1 MESTMSSRTSS
12 LSRYYPQI
20 LIITGVIVAL
30 GVIHLHQIYTSPPKK
45 KPKQLRRRNAQRQRN
60 RLQSFGSGSNNNTN
74 NINNI
79 TNEQLQHQ
87 ANITAETLLRLD
99 GTLPPGAVIPSDDA
113 TATTPRVPLPPV
125 DPISLPHDEAITT
138 MLNNAGVA
146 ARGNREDG
154 GESDF
159 SYDRESKDVQENQNV
174 LQLLY
179 LIAEDQAKQQ
189 GYVHRGV
196 TCNLCSAM
204 PIRGVRYRCSNCI
217 DFDLCESCEAQDI
230 HPKTHL
236 FYKVRIPA
244 PFLGSPQKTQ
254 QPVYPGK
261 PSIMAINIPPEALK
275 RFTKETCFEPPEI
288 EALYEQF
295 KCLAATEFPDD
306 PNGLGGGIDRKTF
319 DKCFVP
325 NNHLRPPPP
334 NLIYDRMFAFFDTD
348 GNGLIGFEEFVKGLS
363 IKTKK
368 PLPTT
373 TNMTEKYRRTFRAY
387 DLDSDGYIERKDVL
401 KMFRAYYALQKDLV
415 KDLIAGVE
423 DDMMESTQSQNVIH
437 GSQPLSAAF
446 SAAIPHTD
454 EARLVKTL
462 SEEIND
468 VDRDAL
474 NPDGNE
480 LGRRSD
486 TMANALQRHRRDTS
500 LERMAR
506 RNQRAE
512 ERLQRQAQL
521 TQGLVNGMSSV
532 MASINGNSNNESN
545 TTGRE
550 PRLREI
556 LDDNMDVVGNADQ
569 VARLL
574 EDTEGV
580 EEVVNTI
587 RRVENARAM
596 IRELGRQAAT
606 GVIDEN
612 LLELSRETRDNFGQI
627 VDNMRTANFGQIVES
642 ESGEDGNG
650 GGRNVESVEDM
661 INVLNRSTDSMDDMI
676 HDLNRIM
683 EAHDRG
689 EVTVEQFIPSENPTA
704 TTEETD
710 EADET
715 TEEAAAQEEET
726 QEDEQEVEDH
736 IPDTIQERAATPA
749 PPREGLLIDISD
761 PITAPSPG
769 SYVIPAPNFEP
780 QFGSSSFDLP
790 DDWTSGLKDGPI
802 RRPQKEELKLY
813 YLEDYY
819 KSDDEDA
826 SDEEYVTDDFVKRK
840 KPAISRGLEREEDVG
855 REILCQVVE
864 QGINEMLD
872 ALFLAKERDGLNVV
886 LSSNNNPSVDPTQQG
901 EGQRERPKPSN
912 DENKENIDKTPSS
925 SLPSTS
931 RPHHHHHRDPENP
944 FSVLDDTADVT
955 SQNSSSSDARGEP
968 AAAPSTPGP
977 ARDPLATVRK
987 EVATRGGPGRIS
999 EQEFVT
1005 FMHSDQGKRL
1015 GFMSAWISMG
1025 SF

>member
-1 MESTMSSRTSS
+1 MESAMSSRTSS

-30 GVIHLHQIYTSPPKK
+30 GVLHLHQVYTSPPKK

-60 RLQSFGSGSNNNTN
+60 RLQSFSNTN
-74 NINNI
+74 GTTSAADN
-79 TNEQLQHQ
+79 H
-87 ANITAETLLRLD
+87 ANATAEALLRLD
-99 GTLPPGAVIPSDDA
+99 GTVPPTVNSDETAA
-113 TATTPRVPLPPV
+113 TRPLAV
-125 DPISLPHDEAITT
+125 DPISLPNDEAITT

-261 PSIMAINIPPEALK
+261 PSIMAISIPPEALK

-348 GNGLIGFEEFVKGLS
+348 GNKLIGFEEFVKGLS

-373 TNMTEKYRRTFRAY
+373 ANMTEKFRRTFRAY
-387 DLDSDGYIERKDVL
+387 DLDDDGYIERKDVL

-446 SAAIPHTD
+446 SAAIPHTED
-454 EARLVKTL
+454 ARLVKTL

-480 LGRRSD
+480 LGRRSE
-486 TMANALQRHRRDTS
+486 TIANALQRHRRDTS
-500 LERMAR
+500 LDRLAR
-506 RNQRAE
+506 RNQRAA
-512 ERLQRQAQL
+512 ERLLRQMRERDQA
-521 TQGLVNGMSSV
+521 NSI
-532 MASINGNSNNESN
+532 ASTTGNTNGNNTESSG
-545 TTGRE
+545 GRE
-550 PRLREI
+550 PRLREL
-556 LDDNMDVVGNADQ
+556 LDEATENTRDSDQ
-569 VARLL
+569 PTAPLIHGRSESV
-574 EDTEGV
+574 EGI
-580 EEVVNTI
+580 VNTI
-587 RRVENARAM
+587 QQVETARAL
-596 IRELGRQAAT
+596 IQELSRHAET

-627 VDNMRTANFGQIVES
+627 VENMRTANFGNLT
-642 ESGEDGNG
+642 D
-650 GGRNVESVEDM
+650 GRNVDSVEDM
-661 INVLNRSTDSMDDMI
+661 IHVLNRSTDSMDDMI

-683 EAHDRG
+683 AAHDRG
-689 EVTVEQFIPSENPTA
+689 EITIGPVPATRPIVEENSEDEDLEL
-704 TTEETD
+704 EEPLEELQQEPQQESQEEHQEESQEQPQD
-710 EADET
+710 EEE
-715 TEEAAAQEEET
+715 EEAQEPE
-726 QEDEQEVEDH
+726 EDH
-736 IPDTIQERAATPA
+736 IPDTVVERVATPA
-749 PPREGLLIDISD
+749 PPREE
-761 PITAPSPG
+761 PIEEEEPANPSPG

-790 DDWTSGLKDGPI
+790 DDWTSGLKDPI
-802 RRPQKEELKLY
+802 RRPMKEELKLY

-819 KSDDEDA
+819 KSDDEG
-826 SDEEYVTDDFVKRK
+826 SDDDDYGDDFIKRK
-840 KPAISRGLEREEDVG
+840 KPAVSRGLEREEDVG

-872 ALFLAKERDGLNVV
+872 ALFLAKERDGLEVL
-886 LSSNNNPSVDPTQQG
+886 LSSTSISGDLLQG
-901 EGQRERPKPSN
+901 QAVEQTERPKPSN

-925 SLPSTS
+925 SLPSVAS
-931 RPHHHHHRDPENP
+931 GRSHHRDPENP
-944 FSVLDDTADVT
+944 FSVLDDTADAA
-955 SQNSSSSDARGEP
+955 SQNSASSSPSDVGGESSM
-968 AAAPSTPGP
+968 AAAAAATAGATP
-977 ARDPLATVRK
+977 RDPLATVRK
-987 EVATRGGPGRIS
+987 EMATRGGPGRIS

-1005 FMHSDQGKRL
+1005 FMHSDNGRRL
-1015 GFMSAWISMG
+1015 GFMSSWISMG

>member
-1 MESTMSSRTSS
+1 MSSRASS
-12 LSRYYPQI
+12 FSRYYPQI

-30 GVIHLHQIYTSPPKK
+30 GVLHLHQVYTSPPKK

-60 RLQSFGSGSNNNTN
+60 RLQSFSNTN
-74 NINNI
+74 G
-79 TNEQLQHQ
+79 TTSAADSH
-87 ANITAETLLRLD
+87 ANATAEALLRLD
-99 GTLPPGAVIPSDDA
+99 GTVIPDEA
-113 TATTPRVPLPPV
+113 TTATRPPVV
-125 DPISLPHDEAITT
+125 DPISLPDDEAITT

-261 PSIMAINIPPEALK
+261 PSIMAISIPPDALK

-348 GNGLIGFEEFVKGLS
+348 GNKLIGFEEFVKGLS
-363 IKTKK
+363 VKTKK

-373 TNMTEKYRRTFRAY
+373 ANMTEKFRRTFRAY
-387 DLDSDGYIERKDVL
+387 DLDDDGYIERKDVL

-454 EARLVKTL
+454 DARLVKTL

-480 LGRRSD
+480 LGRRSE
-486 TMANALQRHRRDTS
+486 TIANALQRHRRDTS
-500 LERMAR
+500 LDRMAR
-506 RNQRAE
+506 RNQRAA
-512 ERLQRQAQL
+512 ERLLRQMRDREQ
-521 TQGLVNGMSSV
+521 VNSI
-532 MASINGNSNNESN
+532 ASTTGNTNGNNTESS
-545 TTGRE
+545 GRGPQPIDLSDE
-550 PRLREI
+550 P
-556 LDDNMDVVGNADQ
+556 VGNTQSTEHPSAS
-569 VARLL
+569 LL
-574 EDTEGV
+574 LLQRSESAEGI
-580 EEVVNTI
+580 VNTI
-587 RRVENARAM
+587 QQVETARAL
-596 IRELGRQAAT
+596 IQELSRHAEN

-627 VDNMRTANFGQIVES
+627 VENMRNANFG
-642 ESGEDGNG
+642 DLAD
-650 GGRNVESVEDM
+650 GRNVESVEDM

-689 EVTVEQFIPSENPTA
+689 EVTVGTVP
-704 TTEETD
+704 TTEPPAEETNED
-710 EADET
+710 EEP
-715 TEEAAAQEEET
+715 AQEEPQGE
-726 QEDEQEVEDH
+726 EDEQEPEEDH
-736 IPDTIQERAATPA
+736 IPDTIIERAATPA
-749 PPREGLLIDISD
+749 PPREE
-761 PITAPSPG
+761 PIEEEGPANASPG

-780 QFGSSSFDLP
+780 QFGSSTFDLP
-790 DDWTSGLKDGPI
+790 DDWTSGLKDPI
-802 RRPQKEELKLY
+802 RRPMKEELKLY

-819 KSDDEDA
+819 KSDDEG
-826 SDEEYVTDDFVKRK
+826 SDDDDYGDDFIKRK
-840 KPAISRGLEREEDVG
+840 KPAVSKGLEREEDVG

-872 ALFLAKERDGLNVV
+872 ALFLAKERDGLEVV
-886 LSSNNNPSVDPTQQG
+886 LSSSATPGDLLQG
-901 EGQRERPKPSN
+901 QVVEQRERPKPSN
-912 DENKENIDKTPSS
+912 DENKENIDKMPSS
-925 SLPSTS
+925 SLPSVSSS
-931 RPHHHHHRDPENP
+931 RSDHRDPENP
-944 FSVLDDTADVT
+944 FSVLDDTADAT
-955 SQNSSSSDARGEP
+955 SQNSASTSSLDGRGESST
-968 AAAPSTPGP
+968 AAAATAGATP
-977 ARDPLATVRK
+977 RDPLATVRK
-987 EVATRGGPGRIS
+987 EMATRGGPGRIS

-1005 FMHSDQGKRL
+1005 FMHGDMGKRL

>member
-1 MESTMSSRTSS
+1 MESAMSSRTSS
-12 LSRYYPQI
+12 LSRYYPQL
-20 LIITGVIVAL
+20 LIITGVIVTL
-30 GVIHLHQIYTSPPKK
+30 GILHLHQVYTSPPKK

-60 RLQSFGSGSNNNTN
+60 RLQSFSNTN
-74 NINNI
+74 G
-79 TNEQLQHQ
+79 TTSAADSH
-87 ANITAETLLRLD
+87 ANATAEALLRLD
-99 GTLPPGAVIPSDDA
+99 GTVPPTVIPDDTTT
-113 TATTPRVPLPPV
+113 TAARSSAV
-125 DPISLPHDEAITT
+125 DPISLPNDEAITT

-261 PSIMAINIPPEALK
+261 PSIMAISIPSEALK
-275 RFTKETCFEPPEI
+275 RFTRETCFEPPEI

-348 GNGLIGFEEFVKGLS
+348 GNKLIGFEEFVKGLS

-368 PLPTT
+368 PLPTNA
-373 TNMTEKYRRTFRAY
+373 NMTEKFRRTFRAY

-446 SAAIPHTD
+446 SAAIPHSED
-454 EARLVKTL
+454 ARLVKTL

-480 LGRRSD
+480 LGRRSE
-486 TMANALQRHRRDTS
+486 TIANALQRHRMDTS
-500 LERMAR
+500 LDRMAR
-506 RNQRAE
+506 RNQRAA
-512 ERLQRQAQL
+512 ERLLRQMRDREQ
-521 TQGLVNGMSSV
+521 VNSI
-532 MASINGNSNNESN
+532 ASTTGNTNGNFTEAS
-545 TTGRE
+545 GRE
-550 PRLREI
+550 PQLIDLLGDTAETTQNTEQPSSSS
-556 LDDNMDVVGNADQ
+556 LLLGGNS
-569 VARLL
+569 
-574 EDTEGV
+574 ESV
-580 EEVVNTI
+580 EEIVNTI
-587 RRVENARAM
+587 QQVENARAL
-596 IRELGRQAAT
+596 IQELSRHAEN

-627 VDNMRTANFGQIVES
+627 VENMRTANFGNLAEGRSVES
-642 ESGEDGNG
+642 M
-650 GGRNVESVEDM
+650 EDM
-661 INVLNRSTDSMDDMI
+661 INVLNRSTDRMDDMI

-689 EVTVEQFIPSENPTA
+689 EVTVGPVPAAEPAVQ
-704 TTEETD
+704 ETD
-710 EADET
+710 EDEEPAQEAPQ
-715 TEEAAAQEEET
+715 EEPQEEPHEEPQEEE
-726 QEDEQEVEDH
+726 EDEQEPEEDH
-736 IPDTIQERAATPA
+736 IPDTAVERAATPA
-749 PPREGLLIDISD
+749 PPREEAVEEEPSN
-761 PITAPSPG
+761 ASPG

-780 QFGSSSFDLP
+780 QFGSSTFDLP
-790 DDWTSGLKDGPI
+790 DDWTSGLKDPI
-802 RRPQKEELKLY
+802 RRPMKEELKLY

-819 KSDDEDA
+819 KSDDEG
-826 SDEEYVTDDFVKRK
+826 SDDDDYGDDFIKRK
-840 KPAISRGLEREEDVG
+840 KPAVSRGLEREEDVG
-855 REILCQVVE
+855 REILCQVAE
-864 QGINEMLD
+864 QGINELLD
-872 ALFLAKERDGLNVV
+872 ALFLSKERDGLEVF
-886 LSSNNNPSVDPTQQG
+886 LSSNSIAGDLLQG
-901 EGQRERPKPSN
+901 QAVEQRERPKPSN

-925 SLPSTS
+925 SLPSVSS
-931 RPHHHHHRDPENP
+931 RPHYRDPENP
-944 FSVLDDTADVT
+944 FSILDDAADAT
-955 SQNSSSSDARGEP
+955 SQNSASTTSLEFRGESST
-968 AAAPSTPGP
+968 AAAETTATAGATP
-977 ARDPLATVRK
+977 RDPLASVRK
-987 EVATRGGPGRIS
+987 EVAVRGGPGRIS
-999 EQEFVT
+999 EDEFVT
-1005 FMHSDQGKRL
+1005 FMHSDMGKRL